1 MDTMVEALRH
11 PEALAAHL
19 NGGDASRRF
28 LNFLWDGR
36 PQAL

>member
-1 MDTMVEALRH
+1 MGTKVEALRH
-11 PEALAAHL
+11 PEALAAHF
-19 NGGDASRRF
+19 NRGRRKPQV